1 MGQDF
6 KNESEQITKVQDC
19 SGLDRNESK
28 LLGGGGGAWGIPIF
42 IKIAVS
48 IYAFSALRNESS
60 YVKARLLNTKINKKD
75 ERTKNNNCC
84 SIT

>member
-28 LLGGGGGAWGIPIF
+28 LLGGGGAWGIPIF
-42 IKIAVS
+42 IKSAVS
-48 IYAFSALRNESS
+48 INAFSALRNESHPM
-60 YVKARLLNTKINKKD
+60 
-75 ERTKNNNCC
+75 
-84 SIT
+84 

>member
-28 LLGGGGGAWGIPIF
+28 LLGGAWGIPIF
-42 IKIAVS
+42 IKSAVS
-48 IYAFSALRNESS
+48 INAFSALRNESHPM
-60 YVKARLLNTKINKKD
+60 
-75 ERTKNNNCC
+75 
-84 SIT
+84 

>member
-28 LLGGGGGAWGIPIF
+28 LLEGAWGIPIF
-42 IKIAVS
+42 IKSAVS
-48 IYAFSALRNESS
+48 INAFSALRNESHPM
-60 YVKARLLNTKINKKD
+60 
-75 ERTKNNNCC
+75 
-84 SIT
+84 